1 MGLAFLGN
9 VNGQKSPIPAAQNAG
24 NNSQLAFAPAA
35 APVQYGDP
43 RGGIATLGQVT
54 GYNGNSNINGA
65 IGHSGGAPVFGT
77 AQAANN
83 YQQSLANNRA
93 QIAQMGAQEDAA
105 KAAAA
110 YQAQTDQAAQNNIRQ
125 IQGSHYSAPQ
135 ASGRAMGQVS
145 DATGGNG
152 QAQNQAATS
161 QAAAAQNIQPNTAF
175 GSVLSSIGGQMQP
188 LSRTLQGAL

>member
-24 NNSQLAFAPAA
+24 NNSQLAFAPAP
-35 APVQYGDP
+35 APVPSGT
-43 RGGIATLGQVT
+43 GGLATLGQTT
-54 GYNGNSNINGA
+54 GYNGNSGVNGA
-65 IGHSGGAPVFGT
+65 IGQSGGAPVFGT
-77 AQAANN
+77 AQSANN
-83 YQQSLANNRA
+83 YQQSLANNRT

-110 YQAQTDQAAQNNIRQ
+110 YQTQINQAAQNNIRQ

-135 ASGRAMGQVS
+135 ASGGRAMGQVS